1 MAVAQPIEDFSNG
14 YERVADT
21 YIAARGTQRAGV
33 TPIGIPNVLA
43 WAGTLPRGATILD
56 VGCGPGVPVTQT
68 LIEHGFTVYGVDASP
83 RMVAA
88 FRLRF
93 PGVPC
98 ECSPIETST
107 FFDRRFDAAIAWGV
121 IFLMPARVQPLA
133 IARVAG
139 ALNPGGRFLFTAPRE
154 VGSWPDT
161 MTGLISH
168 SLGDAAYRTAIDA
181 AGLTLVGEDVDA
193 GGNHY
198 YLSTTSS
205 DG

>member
-1 MAVAQPIEDFSNG
+1 MAQPVEDLSNG
-14 YERVADT
+14 YERVADA
-21 YIAARGTQRAGV
+21 YIAARGTPRAGV
-33 TPIGIPNVLA
+33 TAIGIPNVLA

-56 VGCGPGVPVTQT
+56 VGCGPGIPVTQT
-68 LIEHGFTVYGVDASP
+68 LIEQGFTVYGVDASP

-88 FRLRF
+88 FQQRF

-98 ECSPIETST
+98 ECRAIETST

-139 ALNPGGRFLFTAPRE
+139 ALKPGGHFLFTAPRE
-154 VGSWPDT
+154 AGSWPDT
-161 MTGLISH
+161 MTGLMSH
-168 SLGDAAYRTAIDA
+168 SLGDTAYRTAIEA
-181 AGLTLVGEDVDA
+181 AGLTLVGEDVDV

-198 YLSTTSS
+198 YLSATSS